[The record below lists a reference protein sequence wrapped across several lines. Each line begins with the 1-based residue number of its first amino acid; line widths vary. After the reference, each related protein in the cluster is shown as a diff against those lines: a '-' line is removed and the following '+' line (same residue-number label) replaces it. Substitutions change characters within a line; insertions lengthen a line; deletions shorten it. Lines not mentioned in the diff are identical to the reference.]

1 MTTPKHVRDTLALL
15 QRERQ
20 TLQARL
26 DAIDLCV
33 SNLSAIWPEE
43 ETPVPA
49 PVERRTTTRRTTTR
63 RTEKA
68 TNSSEVD
75 ARGELLLAALRR
87 NGGVGTAKELRKAI
101 PAKGLTD
108 EQVGKAFTNAMY
120 RLKSRGLV
128 DRTGHTWSLNGAGS
142 ETIQ

>member
-1 MTTPKHVRDTLALL
+1 MNTPKHVHDTLASL

-20 TLQARL
+20 ALQARL

-33 SNLSAIWPEE
+33 ANLGAIWPEE
-43 ETPVPA
+43 AQEPA
-49 PVERRTTTRRTTTR
+49 PVERRTTARRTTTR